1 MSQSKELRTAIAA
14 SKAAGKI
21 ILHNYG
27 KVGVVRTKSARLGVV
42 TKTDVNAQKKIKKVI
57 RKAFPKAEFLAEED
71 KEHPKVSNERIW
83 VVDPLDGTKNF
94 TRGIKSFSVSIAL
107 ICKKKPI
114 LGVVFD
120 PNTGD
125 LFYAEKGK
133 GTFLNGKRVCVSSVS
148 KTENG
153 IFNIALPRRA
163 KTRKQNYTLFKKMF
177 ETMGSLRNLGTA
189 ALQLSSVGA
198 GRFDAYLEY
207 GLYPWDCAAALIIL
221 TEAGGKATDTK
232 GNPFDMF
239 AKTALVASNGKL
251 HKQILKELNK

>member
-1 MSQSKELRTAIAA
+1 MNKSKELKTAIAA

-21 ILHNYG
+21 ILAHYG
-27 KVGVVRTKSARLGVV
+27 KVGIVRTKSARLGVV
-42 TKTDVNAQKKIKKVI
+42 TKTDVSAQKKIKKVI
-57 RKAFPKAEFLAEED
+57 RKVFPKAEFLAEED
-71 KEHPKVSNERIW
+71 KEHPMVSDLMW

-107 ICKKKPI
+107 IYKKKPI
-114 LGVVFD
+114 MGVVFD

-133 GTFLNGKRVCVSSVS
+133 GTFLNGKRAHVSSVS
-148 KTENG
+148 KTEDG

-163 KTRKQNYTLFKKMF
+163 KTRTQNYILFKKMF

-189 ALQLSSVGA
+189 ALQMSLIAA

-251 HKQILKELNK
+251 HKQILRELNK